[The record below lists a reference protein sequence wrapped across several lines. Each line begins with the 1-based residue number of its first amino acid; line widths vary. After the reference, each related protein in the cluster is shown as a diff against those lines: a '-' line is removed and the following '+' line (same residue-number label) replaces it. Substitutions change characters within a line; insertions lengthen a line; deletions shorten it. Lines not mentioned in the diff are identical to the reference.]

1 MGPWRSTWRRLK
13 RDRWSLAALVVLCAV
28 VIVTCAGGPVV
39 TKLVGHSG
47 DDIFPYATSDIG
59 FKPVGPWT
67 RVAALHSARTDI

>member
-1 MGPWRSTWRRLK
+1 
-13 RDRWSLAALVVLCAV
+13 
-28 VIVTCAGGPVV
+28 V